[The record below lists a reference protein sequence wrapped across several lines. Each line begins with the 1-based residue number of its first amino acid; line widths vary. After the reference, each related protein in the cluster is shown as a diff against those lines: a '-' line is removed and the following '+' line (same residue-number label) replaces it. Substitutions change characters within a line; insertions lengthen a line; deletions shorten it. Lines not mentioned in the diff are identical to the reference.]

1 MFEKK
6 GEKNELVTSLTLD
19 FHFQTAIINTVAI
32 DKSQWMRIDKRAE
45 NICPVELHRLI
56 HTGHCR
62 AICWSQLILFELS
75 FILCIRMHVVQ
86 AQKLLIG
93 QRELHLGRGKAFDL
107 QFALYEYTD
116 SVVKIQLGSTAYD
129 KLGRWPD
136 NYVMCDHIPVDWQH
150 TLANVINA
158 TEIVRQEQIEIVLRW
173 FQVSTRLVVFITRI
187 RPVYDLGQIRTIGKV
202 EDPFFDQIPFGI
214 AKVPI
219 GLKVLDIVKGLED
232 LEPVIRRVYNCRR
245 IGQMRA
251 NLDLRHGIVEI
262 IAIYEDPWR
271 WHNEHAACRT
281 TRIQV
286 LEWLVH
292 VIVFEPVARQ
302 VHVRVPIEF
311 VQFEFGRITARIIP
325 KIIVEN
331 VKRHVAYESIG
342 CLGLIRTNIQTACES
357 DNKKIQTTFQFV
369 GYPRISLESTRF
381 YLFDDFEMYCL

>member
-1 MFEKK
+1 
-6 GEKNELVTSLTLD
+6 
-19 FHFQTAIINTVAI
+19 
-32 DKSQWMRIDKRAE
+32 
-45 NICPVELHRLI
+45 
-56 HTGHCR
+56 
-62 AICWSQLILFELS
+62 
-75 FILCIRMHVVQ
+75 MHVVQ

-262 IAIYEDPWR
+262 IAIYEDP
-271 WHNEHAACRT
+271 
-281 TRIQV
+281 
-286 LEWLVH
+286 
-292 VIVFEPVARQ
+292 
-302 VHVRVPIEF
+302 
-311 VQFEFGRITARIIP
+311 
-325 KIIVEN
+325 
-331 VKRHVAYESIG
+331 
-342 CLGLIRTNIQTACES
+342 
-357 DNKKIQTTFQFV
+357 
-369 GYPRISLESTRF
+369 
-381 YLFDDFEMYCL
+381 